1 LNADC
6 LPRVF
11 GERKT
16 MSREQVLKDYEDY
29 RALGRIWGQVPVER
43 ITKIKFPRPE
53 KSVIDRYLALP
64 DLTTTV
70 SDLLDSYGICG
81 AVAASYL
88 SPIQSGQKMVG
99 TAVTLRSM
107 PERKTPTQG
116 YVDKESIKMSTRE
129 IYYMSEPG
137 DVLVADFG
145 GNRDVSNMGG
155 QSALVGKTA
164 GFVGAV
170 VNGAVRDVPAIRS
183 IGFPVW
189 SAGVTP
195 ITGKFRMEAMEIN
208 GPVRLHDIVVYPG
221 DLIAADDSGIC
232 VVPSEHIIRL
242 IDEAESVG
250 SAEDKMRD
258 LITSKAPLSELKP
271 LFRKRYN

>member
-1 LNADC
+1 
-6 LPRVF
+6 
-11 GERKT
+11 

-221 DLIAADDSGIC
+221 DWIAADDSGIC